1 MKKQITIRDVAE
13 KTGFSFQTV
22 SRIMNGNADLHK
34 PCTVKKVEQAAAEL
48 GYVQNLYAKVMQG
61 GRTQSVGMIIDPF
74 TDSFTKDIF
83 SGAHDELMKRDYMPI
98 LLLHRDDAHDEKLV
112 KKLASHQVEGLIL
125 RPNPNREECSEIA
138 MVLDRYNMPVVSVD
152 YALAKTQKY
161 DFVGTADELGGQIAA
176 EHFLEFGHRRMAG
189 FFTPVDSLLLRQKGF
204 EEAIKRQ
211 PGIAPPLLVTD
222 FEFGSEVPAYDRIK
236 SILSE
241 PDAPTAFFAGGD
253 FILPAIYRAANELGL
268 RIPEDLSVIGFGDVD
283 FSRHLVPPATTFKQ
297 DAYEI
302 GVHAAQLLIDRI
314 ESGDRQIPVRE
325 FRFKPQL
332 IQRGS
337 TAPREE

>member
-1 MKKQITIRDVAE
+1 MKRQITIRDVAE

-22 SRIMNGNADLHK
+22 SRIMNGNAELHK

-48 GYVQNLYAKVMQG
+48 GSVQNLYAQVMQG

-125 RPNPNREECSEIA
+125 RPNPNREECSEIS

-161 DFVGTADELGGQIAA
+161 DFVGTADELGGQLAA
-176 EHFLEFGHRRMAG
+176 EHFLEYGHRRMAG
-189 FFTPVDSLLLRQKGF
+189 FFTPVESLLLRKKGF
-204 EEAIKRQ
+204 EEAIKCQ
-211 PGIAPPLLVTD
+211 PGIAPPLIVTD
-222 FEFGSEVPAYDRIK
+222 FEFGSEVPAYHRIK

-241 PDAPTAFFAGGD
+241 SDAPTAFFVGGD
-253 FILPAIYRAANELGL
+253 FILPAMYRAANELGL
-268 RIPEDLSVIGFGDVD
+268 RIPEDLSIIGFGDVD
-283 FSRHLVPPATTFKQ
+283 FSQFVC
-297 DAYEI
+297 
-302 GVHAAQLLIDRI
+302 
-314 ESGDRQIPVRE
+314 S
-325 FRFKPQL
+325 
-332 IQRGS
+332 S
-337 TAPREE
+337 